1 MRRHSKTMQEIRPDD
16 EYRAV
21 HQLYTNSGQ
30 TGVEIC
36 RIKQNSLK
44 LFIFENCDFCWY
56 NRLCRL
62 MKGCIKSV

>member
-44 LFIFENCDFCWY
+44 LFIFENCDF
-56 NRLCRL
+56 LL
-62 MKGCIKSV
+62 V